1 MSNGVGWHIN
11 SEQSAKYLYE
21 HVLRRLSEG
30 REVFLSEKEGTR
42 TTDQNS
48 ALHALLRRLAAA
60 MNESGYDV
68 KKFLAEAEGKLDIP
82 WTEQAAKEILIRPVI
97 DVMWT
102 KKSTTQLTK
111 SELSESVEVIL
122 ARVAEITGV
131 TVDGLEGPR

>member
-1 MSNGVGWHIN
+1 MSNGVGCHIN

-48 ALHALLRRLAAA
+48 ALHAVLRRLA
-60 MNESGYDV
+60 
-68 KKFLAEAEGKLDIP
+68 EALNDAGQEMAHPFNPEFHIP
-82 WTEQAAKEILIRPVI
+82 WSEVSVKELLLRPIAIAKY
-97 DVMWT
+97 D
-102 KKSTTQLTK
+102 KASTTRLTRK
-111 SELSESVEVIL
+111 ELSEAVEIL
-122 ARVAEITGV
+122 LGRIAELTGV

>member
-1 MSNGVGWHIN
+1 MTNGVGWHIN

-48 ALHALLRRLAAA
+48 ALHAVLRRLA
-60 MNESGYDV
+60 
-68 KKFLAEAEGKLDIP
+68 EALNDAGQEMAHPFNPEFHIP
-82 WTEQAAKEILIRPVI
+82 WSEVSVKELLLRPIAIAKY
-97 DVMWT
+97 D
-102 KKSTTQLTK
+102 KASTTRLTRK
-111 SELSESVEVIL
+111 ELSEAVEIL
-122 ARVAEITGV
+122 LGRIAELTGV

>member
-21 HVLRRLSEG
+21 HVLRMLSEG

-48 ALHALLRRLAAA
+48 ALHAVLRRLA
-60 MNESGYDV
+60 
-68 KKFLAEAEGKLDIP
+68 EALNDAGQEMAHPFNPEFHIP
-82 WTEQAAKEILIRPVI
+82 WSEVSVKELLLRPIAIAKY
-97 DVMWT
+97 D
-102 KKSTTQLTK
+102 KASTTRLTRK
-111 SELSESVEVIL
+111 ELSEAVEIL
-122 ARVAEITGV
+122 LGRIAELTGV